1 MLDGIKNTKLD
12 DLGISLA
19 DNILEIGV
27 YDEAA
32 DRMAVDYIAKTKAA
46 KEDKSSLIYKSC
58 LIKQNYKNSDLH
70 KSINRLIGKIEPL
83 RLLIKR
89 ETLDMKEAVAIGNK
103 KAETEIIN
111 RVAQKKLEHS
121 KLEKQLEEL
130 MRRAE
135 KLQLAS

>member
-32 DRMAVDYIAKTKAA
+32 DRMAADYIAKTKAA
-46 KEDKSSLIYKSC
+46 REDKSSLVYKSC

-70 KSINRLIGKIEPL
+70 KSINRLINKIAPL
-83 RLLIKR
+83 KLIIKR
-89 ETLDMKEAVAIGNK
+89 EVADMKSAVAAGDK
-103 KAETEIIN
+103 KAEAAITKV
-111 RVAQKKLEHS
+111 VAQKKLECS
-121 KLEKQLEEL
+121 KLESQINEL
-130 MRRAE
+130 MRSAE
-135 KLQLAS
+135 KLKLAS